1 VCPSGERPQLSRPQL
16 SDILEELE
24 DKDIVKT
31 IAEGRRAIKRGVRG
45 ILVRLT
51 EKESIDHKK
60 KKRKDLLE

>member
-1 VCPSGERPQLSRPQL
+1 L